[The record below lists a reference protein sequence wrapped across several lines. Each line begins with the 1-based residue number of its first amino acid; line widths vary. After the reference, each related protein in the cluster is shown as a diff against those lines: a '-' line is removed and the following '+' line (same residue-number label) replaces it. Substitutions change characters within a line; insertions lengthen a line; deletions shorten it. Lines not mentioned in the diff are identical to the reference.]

1 MKKSSVVDLKSQIV
15 TSRDRPAQHQEGVGD
30 GIASKI
36 YVIRDVQ
43 VMLDVDLAELYGVE
57 TKALNQAVKRNIER
71 FPADFMFR
79 LTNEE
84 CRRSQ
89 IVTFGKNIVKAN
101 KYAPYAFTEC
111 GIAMLSGVLR
121 SPKAIEANIEI
132 MRAFV
137 VMRRIMQTS
146 AGVLQRLGAIEIKQ
160 VENDERFETIFSAL
174 DRGNLLP
181 SGILPAGA
189 EFDALRKVERV
200 VEGAKRD
207 LVVVDPYSDAVTLDV
222 LAKKRPG
229 VTVCLVCK
237 NRGQPTPTE
246 IAKFNR
252 QYKGLTVSYS
262 DDFHDRFILVDGIEL
277 HNLGSSINCLGRRV
291 TTYTTRDRKEVSKF
305 IALLSSIP
313 MK

>member
-1 MKKSSVVDLKSQIV
+1 MPKVTNCDL
-15 TSRDRPAQHQEGVGD
+15 RE
-30 GIASKI
+30 
-36 YVIRDVQ
+36 
-43 VMLDVDLAELYGVE
+43 
-57 TKALNQAVKRNIER
+57 
-71 FPADFMFR
+71 
-79 LTNEE
+79 
-84 CRRSQ
+84 
-89 IVTFGKNIVKAN
+89 NIVKAN

-181 SGILPAGA
+181 SGILPAGT
-189 EFDALRKVERV
+189 EFDALRKVERI

-222 LAKKRPG
+222 LAKKRLG
-229 VTVCLVCK
+229 VTVRLVCK

-262 DDFHDRFILVDGIEL
+262 DDFHDRFILVDGAEL

-291 TTYTTRDRKEVSKF
+291 TTYSTRDRKEVSKF
-305 IALLSSIP
+305 LALLSSIP